1 MTSKSAASPTPAPVK
16 DGTIAT
22 GLTPLHVAASQG
34 DVEVIKRLLQSG
46 SVASVDAQ
54 DDLQGN
60 TALHE
65 AAWKGYSQT
74 IEVLMKYKANP
85 YIKNKGGFT
94 PLHLA
99 CQQGHNE
106 SARILLLHKC
116 KPDVKNNY
124 GDTPLHTSCRYGHA
138 GVARILISAFCDVSP
153 VNKNGDSPLHI
164 TAAMGRRKL
173 TKILLSSGC
182 NPTLKNCQGETA
194 MDIALRKNLK
204 EIQEII
210 ANPPPLRDLM
220 AGRDRHHRPRSKSTS
235 CKMEEE
241 GGGNRNKKR
250 EKESSLEGSKSSGGR
265 QRQSRKDLLRQKK
278 TKMGGSSKSVQF
290 LGGGD
295 GSSSIL
301 APANSTTGV
310 VGGKEEGLHQQP
322 HSTTSLER
330 KQIQTVAA
338 DITKSHYNQA
348 NGSHHH
354 HQGEHILHAD
364 SPYGCPQ
371 SPVDLADF
379 PKLKIDSIPTEKLDK
394 GEQYYI
400 DLSGTIKK
408 GPRPVVTACNC
419 KPLFKR
425 VERKMDSNKQ
435 ELKEHIDCRHDHLK
449 QKIRSLE
456 KKTTDMSET
465 FKEKIASERADCID
479 RLQSL
484 PGNSQPVQQQLQQ
497 LPPHVKCP
505 LDVLVGCPGRSS
517 SSLGGHPTSINND
530 PNNGT
535 PTTTNTGYFSSS
547 SKDDG
552 GEVSPSQSNNS
563 QKEPIPNGSAVP
575 PPPDLFK
582 ERVGLYGETKF
593 QHQSV
598 GPPTQSTSILE
609 KIQDFERRSRL
620 IQQSQQPNQ
629 SQQPTTTTSVP
640 YILDVTP
647 RPYSSLGQPI
657 SGGNP
662 VPNGISNGVI
672 YTTVTPAHL
681 SAARGKNNNNHQVP
695 PYLDLRTGVLVDY
708 ERKQLLQTQNLNK
721 NNMKYWIEAR
731 LRSSS
736 LPRPSLQ
743 MANGSL
749 NGNHHH
755 VIGLNSNNNNT
766 VSQVVTSRHFPVNGT
781 TTTAI
786 TTPHLASSVSST
798 VTPNGIT
805 SGFGQISPPAVGG
818 SLSSTLV

>member
-1 MTSKSAASPTPAPVK
+1 
-16 DGTIAT
+16 
-22 GLTPLHVAASQG
+22 
-34 DVEVIKRLLQSG
+34 
-46 SVASVDAQ
+46 
-54 DDLQGN
+54 
-60 TALHE
+60 
-65 AAWKGYSQT
+65 
-74 IEVLMKYKANP
+74 
-85 YIKNKGGFT
+85 
-94 PLHLA
+94 
-99 CQQGHNE
+99 
-106 SARILLLHKC
+106 
-116 KPDVKNNY
+116 
-124 GDTPLHTSCRYGHA
+124 
-138 GVARILISAFCDVSP
+138 
-153 VNKNGDSPLHI
+153 
-164 TAAMGRRKL
+164 
-173 TKILLSSGC
+173 
-182 NPTLKNCQGETA
+182 
-194 MDIALRKNLK
+194 
-204 EIQEII
+204 
-210 ANPPPLRDLM
+210 
-220 AGRDRHHRPRSKSTS
+220 
-235 CKMEEE
+235 
-241 GGGNRNKKR
+241 
-250 EKESSLEGSKSSGGR
+250 
-265 QRQSRKDLLRQKK
+265 
-278 TKMGGSSKSVQF
+278 MGGSSKSVQF
-290 LGGGD
+290 LGGD

-310 VGGKEEGLHQQP
+310 VGGTEEGLHQQP

-330 KQIQTVAA
+330 KQTQTVAA

-348 NGSHHH
+348 NGSHNN

-379 PKLKIDSIPTEKLDK
+379 PKLKIDSLPTEKLDK

-479 RLQSL
+479 RLH
-484 PGNSQPVQQQLQQ
+484 PPNSQPVDQQLQQ

-505 LDVLVGCPGRSS
+505 LDVLVGCPPRSS
-517 SSLGGHPTSINND
+517 SSLGGHPTSLNND

-563 QKEPIPNGSAVP
+563 QKEPISNGSAVP

-629 SQQPTTTTSVP
+629 SQQPTTTTTTTSVP
-640 YILDVTP
+640 YILDVRP

-662 VPNGISNGVI
+662 VPNGVI

-681 SAARGKNNNNHQVP
+681 SAARGKNNNYHLGKTADVAEVLRDNNCHNNHQLP

-708 ERKQLLQTQNLNK
+708 DRKQLLQTQNFNK
-721 NNMKYWIEAR
+721 DNMKYWIEAR

-749 NGNHHH
+749 NGNHH
-755 VIGLNSNNNNT
+755 VIGLNGNNNT
-766 VSQVVTSRHFPVNGT
+766 VTQVVTSRHFPVNGT

-786 TTPHLASSVSST
+786 TTPHLTSSMSST
-798 VTPNGIT
+798 LTPNGIT
-805 SGFGQISPPAVGG
+805 SGFGQIPPPPTVGG